1 MLRSNRLTPYSLHLT
16 QLLSMRHLLT
26 TGAVL
31 ALAAGTLGAQ
41 DAPTAAL
48 AERLAGL
55 SAVTGYEQAFGD
67 TLLAILPGA
76 KRDRAGNIVLTL
88 GSGEPRRL
96 AVCPMD
102 EPGYVIGGIRDDG
115 YLTLRRV
122 GRSASPRFDQYFEG
136 QRVTLFGRRGTVPGV
151 VGVRSIHL
159 TRGRSAASQA
169 FTFDDAI
176 VDVGAMSRADVEG
189 LGIQILTP
197 VTLSKHVI
205 RYGDGRLAA
214 PSAGRRA
221 ACAALITAARD
232 GKPVKGTVVVA
243 FVVEQEL
250 SLRGLRSA
258 AALHGPFSATS
269 IADAGSATVPAA
281 PAFGELSRWELS
293 VRYANTPAE
302 TVSLSDLD
310 QVRQKIVSWIGGA
323 Q

>member
-1 MLRSNRLTPYSLHLT
+1 
-16 QLLSMRHLLT
+16 MRQLLT

-31 ALAAGTLGAQ
+31 ALAAGTLHAQ
-41 DAPTAAL
+41 DGPAAAL

-96 AVCPMD
+96 AACPMD

-122 GRSASPRFDQYFEG
+122 GRSASPRFDQHFEG

-176 VDVGAMSRADVEG
+176 VDVGAMSRPDVEG
-189 LGIQILTP
+189 LGIQVYMEI
-197 VTLSKHVI
+197 
-205 RYGDGRLAA
+205 GRA
-214 PSAGRRA
+214 SCRER
-221 ACAALITAARD
+221 
-232 GKPVKGTVVVA
+232 V
-243 FVVEQEL
+243 
-250 SLRGLRSA
+250 
-258 AALHGPFSATS
+258 
-269 IADAGSATVPAA
+269 
-281 PAFGELSRWELS
+281 
-293 VRYANTPAE
+293 
-302 TVSLSDLD
+302 
-310 QVRQKIVSWIGGA
+310 
-323 Q
+323 